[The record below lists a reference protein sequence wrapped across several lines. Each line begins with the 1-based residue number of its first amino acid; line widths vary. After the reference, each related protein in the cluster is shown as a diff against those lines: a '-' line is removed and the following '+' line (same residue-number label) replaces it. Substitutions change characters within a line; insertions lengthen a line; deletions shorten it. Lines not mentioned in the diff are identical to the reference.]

1 VPLISGWSVGSSSS
15 ADDLFL
21 TGPNGLAA
29 EFVNVQVASSV
40 TVSQILQEQLA
51 GAEKQYTNAEVC
63 SQPEAGVV
71 PGVPRVTGEGEVV
84 CFTVTPQNGSA
95 VPYAEAI
102 FDGLVPAS
110 SGQLAVIEFGYFPQ
124 STTAT
129 QIKQELL
136 PVLDSVHWLQVGS
149 S

>member
-1 VPLISGWSVGSSSS
+1 VLLPTGWSKASSSS
-15 ADDLFL
+15 ADDLFV

-29 EFVNVQVASSV
+29 EFLNVQVASSV

-63 SQPEAGVV
+63 SQPAAGNV
-71 PGVPRVTGEGEVV
+71 PGTPRVSGQAEIL
-84 CFTVTPQNGSA
+84 CFTITPQNASA

-102 FDGLVPAS
+102 FDGLVPAN
-110 SGQLAVIEFGYFPQ
+110 SGQLAVIAFGYFPQ
-124 STTAT
+124 STTSA
-129 QIKQELL
+129 QIKQDLV
-136 PVLDSVHWLQVGS
+136 PVLDSVHWLQLS